1 MSAKSL
7 SPSSLVLGNV
17 FIRGRRTSVRLEPV
31 MWEALR
37 DIAATEEITIHTL
50 ITRIAEQR
58 LASATTSSIRAYVV
72 EYYRDKL
79 RRSLE
84 NRPLVD
90 YPGKGVSNIFVDDY
104 RVLAGST
111 STRQ

>member
-1 MSAKSL
+1 
-7 SPSSLVLGNV
+7 
-17 FIRGRRTSVRLEPV
+17 

-37 DIAATEEITIHTL
+37 DIAAAEKLSIHAL
-50 ITRIAEQR
+50 VTRITEQR

-72 EYYRDKL
+72 GYYREKL

-84 NRPLVD
+84 SRPRVD

-104 RVLAGST
+104 RILAGST
-111 STRQ
+111 TTRQ